1 MIHTVE
7 GFSVVNKAE
16 GDVFLKLSCLF
27 YDPKDVGN
35 VISGSLPFRNTAC
48 TLRNLEVLDS
58 CAIEA

>member
-1 MIHTVE
+1 MHAVE

-16 GDVFLKLSCLF
+16 VDVFLKFPCFF

-48 TLRNLEVLDS
+48 TLRNLEVLNS